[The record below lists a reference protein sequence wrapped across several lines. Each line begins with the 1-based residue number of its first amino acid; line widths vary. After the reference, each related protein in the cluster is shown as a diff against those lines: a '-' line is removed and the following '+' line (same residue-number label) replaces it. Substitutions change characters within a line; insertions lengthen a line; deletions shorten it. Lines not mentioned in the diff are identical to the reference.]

1 MPNEIV
7 LRSAALDDTVKSV
20 STFNAARRRLGRS
33 SLSEMGGMSFGG
45 GGQVPHQFTVT
56 DSSTYNDDGTVK
68 QLQVTV
74 SEGMLNDVTYPSTD
88 IPLTV
93 GIAKFWIY
101 AIDGKF
107 YALNHEFQSD
117 YFPVLLCGIVEVV
130 EGKLSITQVN
140 YRDYPY
146 VPVCGSEYGA
156 VMLAGTLAYADHVL
170 TANYTVAVK
179 GLLNNNALNFPA
191 TVIPVAGN
199 GTLLAYVKLLTV
211 GNDVTPESGFE
222 FSATGQPSQ
231 SVEWYQSMFQY
242 TLTANIFKVLF
253 RQHPL
258 QMFTFTRIYLN
269 ASESGA

>member
-56 DSSTYNDDGTVK
+56 DSSTYNEDGTVK

-74 SEGMLNDVTYPSTD
+74 SEGVLNDVTYPESTV
-88 IPLTV
+88 PLTV
-93 GIAKFWIY
+93 GVAKFWIY

-117 YFPVLLCGIVEVV
+117 YFPVLLCGIVEVAD
-130 EGKLSITQVN
+130 GKLIITQVN

-156 VMLAGTLAYADHVL
+156 VTLVGTLSNANHVL

-179 GLLNNNALNFPA
+179 GLLNNIAFNFPSTA
-191 TVIPVAGN
+191 IPVAEN
-199 GTLLAYVKLLTV
+199 GTLLAYIKLLTV

-222 FSATGQPSQ
+222 FSTNGQPSQ
-231 SVEWYQSMFQY
+231 AFEWHQIMFRY
-242 TLTANIFKVLF
+242 TLTANTFKVLF
-253 RQHPL
+253 RQQPV
-258 QMFTFTRIYLN
+258 QMFTFTKLYLN
-269 ASESGA
+269 AAEGGA

>member
-45 GGQVPHQFTVT
+45 GGQLPHQFTVT

-88 IPLTV
+88 VPLTV
-93 GIAKFWIY
+93 GIAKYWIY
-101 AIDGKF
+101 AVDGQI
-107 YALNHEFQSD
+107 YALNHAFQSD
-117 YFPVLLCGIVEVV
+117 YFPVLLCGTVEVV

-156 VMLAGTLAYADHVL
+156 VTLVGTVSYADHVL
-170 TANYTVAVK
+170 TADYTVAVK
-179 GLLNNNALNFPA
+179 GLLNNNALNFPSTA
-191 TVIPVAGN
+191 IPVAEN
-199 GTLLAYVKLLTV
+199 GTLLAYVKMLTV

-242 TLTANIFKVLF
+242 TLTATTFKVLF

-258 QMFTFTRIYLN
+258 QMFTFTKLYLN
-269 ASESGA
+269 AEESGA